1 MIKIENLTV
10 RYSAK
15 ERNVIDGITLSIGRG
30 EKVALLGDNG
40 AGKTTLLLTIVGIL
54 PISGGTIRVNGIEV
68 NKKNIDSV
76 RKNVGFVFQ
85 NPDDQLFMP
94 TVAQDIAFGM
104 KNYGASEAEIAEKRG
119 RVTASLGISDLENSM
134 VHKLSGGEK
143 RLAAMAGILVMSPD
157 AILLDEPTSF
167 LDMKARN
174 RLIAHL
180 NALTQSMVIATHDM
194 DFAKKTCSRAIFLSG
209 GKVYADCAAESLSD
223 NKELLAE
230 FGFDC

>member
-1 MIKIENLTV
+1 MIEIENLTV
-10 RYSAK
+10 KYSAK
-15 ERNVIDGITLSIGRG
+15 DPNVIDGITLSVGRG
-30 EKVALLGDNG
+30 EKIALLGDNG

-54 PISGGTIRVNGIEV
+54 PISGGTIRVNEIEV

-76 RKNVGFVFQ
+76 RRSVGFVFQ

-104 KNYGASEAEIAEKRG
+104 KNYGASEAEIAEKR
-119 RVTASLGISDLENSM
+119 RNIMEALGISDLENAM

-194 DFAKKTCSRAIFLSG
+194 DFAKRTCTRAIFLSG
-209 GKVYADCAAESLSD
+209 GKVYADCSMESLYE

-230 FGFDC
+230 FGFGS